1 MQHDD
6 SIEQVISIEE
16 QQMGDKAEK
25 ALLTAHHHFSDV
37 VRVFQ
42 SLRSDAASM
51 GEPIDPAVST
61 PDSLGFGFQ
70 G

>member
-6 SIEQVISIEE
+6 SVEQVISIEE

-42 SLRSDAASM
+42 SLRSDAAGM

-61 PDSLGFGFQ
+61 PDGLGFGFQ